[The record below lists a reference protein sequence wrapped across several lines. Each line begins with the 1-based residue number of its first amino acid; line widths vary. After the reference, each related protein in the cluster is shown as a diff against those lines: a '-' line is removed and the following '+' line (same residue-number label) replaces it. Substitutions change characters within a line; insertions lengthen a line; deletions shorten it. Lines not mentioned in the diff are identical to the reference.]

1 MSLVQDSV
9 EKSIHVYTIE
19 TNLSCN
25 EIKDS
30 INYVLRV
37 PFVERLLQTE
47 MTDQYLFMSQAGFD
61 TYQGIGFVWVK
72 FGWAR
77 RSGLPETIN
86 TRTGGVE
93 YLRLGSDTYL
103 FEPAHFL
110 IFEYN
115 DKLVLL
121 HEASMFAPRPNR
133 LCEYIVEFY
142 KKMKGNSNLKV
153 KMSVHRLLQVN
164 VENLLREYDVIKSL
178 RIEAEA
184 DYFNAALQ
192 KLSKQNNI
200 VSFLNLFAKFNP
212 KKLSILLKAL
222 RGEGLNI
229 SIQELID
236 LFYEVERHVDSFII
250 VVKKG
255 VHTTKIDLKKAA
267 LTFRRYIKLARDN
280 EGNLLRVTDTN
291 DAINVLKSTI
301 SDVISQLRT
310 ESSKH

>member
-19 TNLSCN
+19 TNLSFN

-86 TRTGGVE
+86 TRTGGIE
-93 YLRLGSDTYL
+93 YLRLGIDTYL

-121 HEASMFAPRPNR
+121 HEVSMFAPRPNR
-133 LCEYIVEFY
+133 LCYYVAEFY
-142 KKMKGNSNLKV
+142 KKMKGDPNLKV
-153 KMSVHRLLQVN
+153 KMVIHRLLRADI
-164 VENLLREYDVIKSL
+164 ENLLKEYNVIKSL

-184 DYFNAALQ
+184 EQFDKVLQ
-192 KLSKQNNI
+192 KLSKQNSI
-200 VSFLNLFAKFNP
+200 VSFLDIFARLNP
-212 KKLSILLKAL
+212 GKLSISIKAFP
-222 RGEGLNI
+222 GEGLNM
-229 SIQELID
+229 SIQDLIA
-236 LFYEVERHVDSFII
+236 LFHETEGHIDSFVIE
-250 VVKKG
+250 VKKG
-255 VHTTKIDLKKAA
+255 VRTIKIDLKKAI
-267 LTFRRYIKLARDN
+267 LIFRKYIKLARDS

-291 DAINVLKSTI
+291 DAINALKGTI

-310 ESSKH
+310 EPSK

>member
-1 MSLVQDSV
+1 LSLVQDSV

-19 TNLSCN
+19 TNLSFN

-61 TYQGIGFVWVK
+61 AYQGIGFVWVK

-77 RSGLPETIN
+77 RSGLPEAIN

-93 YLRLGSDTYL
+93 YLRLGSDIYL

-121 HEASMFAPRPNR
+121 HEVSMFAPRPNR
-133 LCEYIVEFY
+133 LCYYVAEFY
-142 KKMKGNSNLKV
+142 RKMKRNPNLKIKLV
-153 KMSVHRLLQVN
+153 ARRLLRSDI
-164 VENLLREYDVIKSL
+164 ENLLKEYNIVKSL
-178 RIEAEA
+178 RIEVKA
-184 DYFNAALQ
+184 DQIDKVLQ
-192 KLSKQNNI
+192 KLSKGKSI
-200 VSFLNLFAKFNP
+200 VDFLNIFDVFNP
-212 KKLSILLKAL
+212 GKLSILIKAPP
-222 RGEGLNI
+222 GEGLTV
-229 SIQELID
+229 SMQDLIA
-236 LFYEVERHVDSFII
+236 LFNETEEHIDSFVIE
-250 VVKKG
+250 VRKG
-255 VHTTKIDLKKAA
+255 MRPIKIDLKKAV
-267 LTFRRYIKLARDN
+267 LIFRKYIKLARDN

-291 DAINVLKSTI
+291 DAINALKGTI
-301 SDVISQLRT
+301 SDVVSQLRT
-310 ESSKH
+310 EPSK

>member
-1 MSLVQDSV
+1 LSLVQDSV

-19 TNLSCN
+19 TNLSFN

-86 TRTGGVE
+86 TRTGGIE

-121 HEASMFAPRPNR
+121 HEVSMFAPRPNR
-133 LCEYIVEFY
+133 LCYYVAEFY
-142 KKMKGNSNLKV
+142 KKMKGDPNLKV
-153 KMSVHRLLQVN
+153 KMVIHRLLRADI
-164 VENLLREYDVIKSL
+164 ENLLKEYNVIKSL

-184 DYFNAALQ
+184 EQFDKVLQ
-192 KLSKQNNI
+192 KLSKQNSI
-200 VSFLNLFAKFNP
+200 VSFLDIFARLNP
-212 KKLSILLKAL
+212 GKLSILIKASP
-222 RGEGLNI
+222 GEGLNMP
-229 SIQELID
+229 IQDLIA
-236 LFYEVERHVDSFII
+236 LFHETEEHIDSFVIE
-250 VVKKG
+250 VKKG
-255 VHTTKIDLKKAA
+255 VRTIKIDLKKVI
-267 LTFRRYIKLARDN
+267 LIFRKYIKLARDS

-291 DAINVLKSTI
+291 DAINALKGTI
-301 SDVISQLRT
+301 SDVVSQLRT
-310 ESSKH
+310 EPSK

>member
-1 MSLVQDSV
+1 LSLVQDNV

-19 TNLSCN
+19 TNLSFN

-61 TYQGIGFVWVK
+61 THQGIGFVWVK

-86 TRTGGVE
+86 TRTGGIE

-110 IFEYN
+110 IFEYS

-121 HEASMFAPRPNR
+121 HEVSMFAPRPNR
-133 LCEYIVEFY
+133 LCYYVAEFY
-142 KKMKGNSNLKV
+142 KKMKGDPNLKV
-153 KMSVHRLLQVN
+153 KMVIHRLLRADI
-164 VENLLREYDVIKSL
+164 ENLLKEYNVIKSL

-184 DYFNAALQ
+184 EQFDKALQ
-192 KLSKQNNI
+192 KLSKQNSI
-200 VSFLNLFAKFNP
+200 VSFLDIFARLNP
-212 KKLSILLKAL
+212 GKLSILIKAFP
-222 RGEGLNI
+222 GEGLNMP
-229 SIQELID
+229 IQDLIA
-236 LFYEVERHVDSFII
+236 LFHETEEHIDSFVIE
-250 VVKKG
+250 VKKG
-255 VHTTKIDLKKAA
+255 VRTIKIDLKKAI
-267 LTFRRYIKLARDN
+267 LIFRKYIKLARDS

-291 DAINVLKSTI
+291 DAINALKGTI
-301 SDVISQLRT
+301 SDVVSQLRT
-310 ESSKH
+310 EPSK